1 MARRN
6 AAPQPGRKDL
16 SAEEVPV
23 VGAREPCPCGSGKRY
38 KVCHG
43 KARRDAAMSYSAR
56 PFQGLPGECDWVAL
70 REIVPAATAVA
81 RLRAPHVDGEQIITE
96 VTVASVLPMA
106 WPALRR
112 ADGSVVVGLQTHLGS
127 GDASRDVA
135 QALLAALASEPGSAV
150 GGGDLV
156 PGPRLQDLLDL
167 GARFEVTVH
176 DGFDYWLQEGQER
189 GADVVES
196 LERANE
202 SVVPTVRLTSVE
214 SAYWCQIGERRHL
227 RWVLPQDED
236 ALLDALARLYSA
248 GETAIVEGARYV
260 GAFRA
265 DGLLVPVWDLPED
278 CTAADLEAPAE
289 AFLRR
294 LAETLRLSAP
304 LTAQERRARAGV
316 VSRQVTIR

>member
-6 AAPQPGRKDL
+6 AAPQSRRTDL
-16 SAEEVPV
+16 SDEEIPV

-43 KARRDAAMSYSAR
+43 KARRDAAVSYSAR

-70 REIVPAATAVA
+70 REIVPAATATA
-81 RLRAPHVDGEQIITE
+81 RLRTPHVAGEQTIAEI
-96 VTVASVLPMA
+96 TVASVLPMA

-112 ADGSVVVGLQTHLGS
+112 ADGSVMVGLQTHLGS

-135 QALLAALASEPGSAV
+135 QALLTALASEPGSAV
-150 GGGDLV
+150 GSGDLV

-167 GARFEVTVH
+167 GAPFEVTVH
-176 DGFDYWLQEGQER
+176 EGFDFWLQEGQER

-196 LERANE
+196 LERANQ
-202 SVVPTVRLTSVE
+202 SAVPTVRLTSVD

-227 RWVLPQDED
+227 RWILPQDED
-236 ALLDALARLYSA
+236 ALLDALARLYAA
-248 GETAIVEGARYV
+248 GETAIVDGARYV

-265 DGLLVPVWDLPED
+265 DGLLVPVWDLPAD
-278 CTAADLEAPAE
+278 CTADDVDATAA
-289 AFLRR
+289 AFLQR
-294 LAETLRLSAP
+294 LTETLDITAP
-304 LTAQERRARAGV
+304 LTTEERRARAGV